1 MLSELV
7 LGIRQ
12 DLILGTV
19 SKLS

>member
-1 MLSELV
+1 V